1 MRLLAPIITALTLYA
16 TSSSA
21 EAATF
26 RVCHGYDCYYQ
37 TKLILSAQDLRRIDA
52 IMSRGIKSA
61 AEEQKSLKR
70 AIAYFEE
77 RSTAVIGVRDKPR
90 MQFGKA
96 RIKGQMDCVDEST
109 NTDNFIRFL
118 HAKGW
123 LRHHQPARKT
133 TRGSF
138 IDGRYPHWTAV
149 ITASDGERWAVDS
162 WYEAGGGQPDIMP
175 LKEWKRRGYNGE
187 R

>member
-1 MRLLAPIITALTLYA
+1 MKWFVATITAITLFSTLSGASA
-16 TSSSA
+16 T
-21 EAATF
+21 TF

-37 TKLILSAQDLRRIDA
+37 TKLALTAQDLRRIENT
-52 IMSRGIKSA
+52 MRKGIKSA
-61 AEEQKSLKR
+61 AEERKVLR
-70 AIAYFEE
+70 NAIAYFEE

-109 NTDNFIRFL
+109 NTDNFVRFL
-118 HAKGW
+118 HGQGW
-123 LRHHQPARKT
+123 LRHHKPARKT

-138 IDGRYPHWTAV
+138 FDGRYPHWTAV
-149 ITASDGERWAVDS
+149 ITAEGGERWAVDS
-162 WYEAGGGQPDIMP
+162 WYEAGGGPPDIML

>member
-1 MRLLAPIITALTLYA
+1 MRLFLGTIGVVAFFSTISGVQAQ
-16 TSSSA
+16 
-21 EAATF
+21 TF
-26 RVCHGYDCYYQ
+26 RICHGYDCYYQ
-37 TKLILSAQDLRRIDA
+37 TKLTLTTQDLHRIENT
-52 IMSRGIKSA
+52 MRKGSRSA
-61 AEEQKSLKR
+61 AEERAALRR

-77 RSTAVIGVRDKPR
+77 RGTAMIGVRDKPR

-109 NTDNFIRFL
+109 NTDNFVRFL
-118 HAKGW
+118 HGKGW
-123 LRHHQPARKT
+123 LKHHQPTRKT

-138 IDGRYPHWTAV
+138 FDGRYPHWTAV
-149 ITASDGERWAVDS
+149 ITADDGERWAVDS
-162 WYEAGGGQPDIMP
+162 WYEAGGGAPDIMP

>member
-1 MRLLAPIITALTLYA
+1 MRLLLAALPALMLFSGTSIA
-16 TSSSA
+16 T
-21 EAATF
+21 AATF

-37 TKLILSAQDLRRIDA
+37 TKLILSVQDLCRIDST
-52 IMSRGIKSA
+52 MRKGSKSA
-61 AEEQKSLKR
+61 ADERKALRS

-118 HAKGW
+118 HEKGW
-123 LRHHQPARKT
+123 LKHHQPARKT

-149 ITASDGERWAVDS
+149 MTASDGERWAVDS
-162 WYEAGGGQPDIMP
+162 WYEAGGGPPDIMP